1 MATELQP
8 PEVSISIG
16 PPTTNAQSSGPPP
29 IDHSNPKAG
38 PSATNNP
45 APSLAPKRQRR
56 PSVRLGEIGGDPP
69 YDHHNRRP
77 NKTWRFHKDPS
88 FATKASR
95 TRPLTNLVNG
105 GESNYQN
112 TLEPTE
118 NYTVSME
125 LTHRKPKNK
134 KATKRVRTNW
144 NKFESA
150 VNNGGGGAGGGGAIA
165 DSGNNFDEERNNNNN
180 AEFQDF
186 EPEGSESPLLKEQSP
201 VNSVENM
208 GLQYWDQQRRGSRVR
223 VSESNGITH
232 DEMNSQ
238 EQRSGRNVAVREWLI
253 GLGLGRYSPVF
264 EVHEVDDEV
273 LPMLTLEDLKDMG
286 INAVGSRRKMY
297 SAILKLQKGFSS
309 NLMQNSCV
317 GKLKEL

>member
-8 PEVSISIG
+8 PEGSISIG
-16 PPTTNAQSSGPPP
+16 PPTTTAQSPDPPP

-45 APSLAPKRQRR
+45 GPSLAPKRQRR

-77 NKTWRFHKDPS
+77 NKTWRFHKDPTL
-88 FATKASR
+88 AAKTSR

-105 GESNYQN
+105 GGSNYQD
-112 TLEPTE
+112 TLEPAE
-118 NYTVSME
+118 NYTLSTE
-125 LTHRKPKNK
+125 FTLRKPKNK

-150 VNNGGGGAGGGGAIA
+150 VNIGGGGAGGGGIV
-165 DSGNNFDEERNNNNN
+165 DSANNFDEEQKNNNP
-180 AEFQDF
+180 EFQDF

-223 VSESNGITH
+223 VSESNGIIH
-232 DEMNSQ
+232 DEINSQ

-253 GLGLGRYSPVF
+253 GLGLGRYAPVF
-264 EVHEVDDEV
+264 EIHEVDDEV

-297 SAILKLQKGFSS
+297 SAILKLRKGFS
-309 NLMQNSCV
+309 
-317 GKLKEL
+317 